1 MSLRT
6 RISQQSTVVQLKRL
20 SSSQELLWNLT
31 LRELRS
37 KYRRSFL
44 GWTWSLL
51 NPLALV
57 AIYSFVFG
65 VVFGS
70 KAPTG
75 NPSGLTS
82 YALYLL
88 SGLLPW
94 SFFGLV
100 TGLGLSSLIGNAGL
114 VRKVAFARETLV
126 FSQSIFSLVQHCI
139 EMLLL
144 CTILL
149 IAGSPI
155 LPWIPEVIFLMLL
168 LTIFSTGLGLILAV
182 FAAYFRDLVY
192 LWTIIMQAYFF
203 MTPIIYNPDDLKGR
217 VASPLLKILEYNP
230 MAVFVRCFRDTL
242 YNGRGAEA
250 GSIMFLIV
258 VSFTMFFVGY
268 KIFHKFTRRLAEE
281 L

>member
-1 MSLRT
+1 M
-6 RISQQSTVVQLKRL
+6 VQLKRL

-57 AIYSFVFG
+57 AIYSFIFG

-70 KAPTG
+70 EAPVG
-75 NPSGLTS
+75 DPSGLTS

-126 FSQSIFSLVQHCI
+126 FSQSIFSLVQFSI

-144 CTILL
+144 STILV

-155 LPWIPEVIFLMLL
+155 LPWLPEVIMLMLL
-168 LTIFSTGLGLILAV
+168 LTIFSTGLALALAV

-203 MTPIIYNPDDLKGR
+203 TTPIIYNADDLKGR
-217 VASPLLKILEYNP
+217 VSEPILNILNYNP
-230 MAVFVRCFRDTL
+230 MAVFVRAFRHTL
-242 YNGRGAEA
+242 YDGRGAEA
-250 GSIMFLIV
+250 GNILFLII
-258 VSFTMFFVGY
+258 VSFSMFFIGF

>member
-57 AIYSFVFG
+57 AIYSFIFG

-70 KAPTG
+70 EAPVG
-75 NPSGLTS
+75 DPSGLTS

-126 FSQSIFSLVQHCI
+126 FSQSIFSLVQFSI
-139 EMLLL
+139 EMGLL
-144 CTILL
+144 TVALL
-149 IAGSPI
+149 IGGSI
-155 LPWIPEVIFLMLL
+155 FLPWLPVVLLQMVL
-168 LTIFSTGLGLILAV
+168 LTLFASGIALAL
-182 FAAYFRDLVY
+182 AAGNVYFRDLGY
-192 LWTIIMQAYFF
+192 LWQIFGQIWFF
-203 MTPIIYNPDDLKGR
+203 ITPIVYTPSIIEGR
-217 VASPLLKILEYNP
+217 VPAWTEWIWKLNP
-230 MAVFVRCFRDTL
+230 MAVFGQGFRRSMYDGKFAGWSNL
-242 YNGRGAEA
+242 GACA
-250 GSIMFLIV
+250 LVAVLSMVIGWTI
-258 VSFTMFFVGY
+258 FT
-268 KIFHKFTRRLAEE
+268 KLSRRFAEE

>member
-57 AIYSFVFG
+57 AIYSFIFG

-70 KAPTG
+70 EAPVG
-75 NPSGLTS
+75 DPSGLTS

-126 FSQSIFSLVQHCI
+126 FSQSIFSLVQFSI

-144 CTILL
+144 STILV

-155 LPWIPEVIFLMLL
+155 LPWLPEVIMLMLL
-168 LTIFSTGLGLILAV
+168 LTIFSTGLALALAV
-182 FAAYFRDLVY
+182 CAAYFRDLVY

-203 MTPIIYNPDDLKGR
+203 ATPIIYNADDLKGR
-217 VASPLLKILEYNP
+217 VSDPILNVMNYNP
-230 MAVFVRCFRDTL
+230 MAVFVRAFRHTL
-242 YNGRGAEA
+242 YDGRGAEA
-250 GSIMFLIV
+250 GDILFLVI
-258 VSFTMFFVGY
+258 VSFSMFFIGF